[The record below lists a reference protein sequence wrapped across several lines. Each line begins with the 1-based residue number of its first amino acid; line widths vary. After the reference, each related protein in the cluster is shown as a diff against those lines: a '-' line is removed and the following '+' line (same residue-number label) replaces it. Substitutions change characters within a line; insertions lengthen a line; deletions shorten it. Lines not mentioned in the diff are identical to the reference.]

1 MFNKRYE
8 DRLLEWQSFRNQ
20 TLSNSSDVLAD
31 VIEFYQK
38 APTVNIHTDPYNQ
51 DTWPTPWEL
60 LLENKYCKFCKILGM
75 CYTLQLT
82 ESFKGENYKIHIA
95 KDWENHE
102 TFYLLSID
110 DDIIMFND
118 NYIHVSDLPKNIF
131 LERNYFMPQLH

>member
-20 TLSNSSDVLAD
+20 TLSNSSDILAD

-60 LLENKYCKFCKILGM
+60 LLENKYCKFCK
-75 CYTLQLT
+75 
-82 ESFKGENYKIHIA
+82 N
-95 KDWENHE
+95 
-102 TFYLLSID
+102 
-110 DDIIMFND
+110 
-118 NYIHVSDLPKNIF
+118 
-131 LERNYFMPQLH
+131 